1 MAPDDGS
8 ADDGSADAGSVDDGS
23 AAATSTSIYY
33 PVHIVQ
39 QPPNS
44 MVCWYCCLQ
53 MIVGYQ
59 RGVGQPGLLHD
70 PSEVDWVKSLY
81 DKNSGIGA
89 PGQPSFQSIADALG
103 FKTVYQTMTADGF
116 HDLLATGPIMYAGGP
131 NPSIKSGHCVVI
143 NGISDSNIAAIDPYG
158 LSGSGPLDSFIS
170 AGNQQMA
177 DGSWP
182 IMSCP

>member
-1 MAPDDGS
+1 
-8 ADDGSADAGSVDDGS
+8 
-23 AAATSTSIYY
+23 
-33 PVHIVQ
+33 
-39 QPPNS
+39 
-44 MVCWYCCLQ
+44 